1 MDSKLVVVPQR
12 FFDPAAYALH
22 APETK
27 DVLMEVA
34 SAAGAS
40 SAVHLGIAKELG

>member
-1 MDSKLVVVPQR
+1 MDRKLEVAPQY

-34 SAAGAS
+34 SAVGAS
-40 SAVHLGIAKELG
+40 SSVHLDIAKELG